1 VRAAERIRR
10 WSEAL
15 REGGRRQ
22 DGAVVA
28 SALATAGEQRE
39 AVLESLRELLP
50 GLPAVHDPSAAASIL
65 SPEAAAAKPAATKS
79 AAAKTIG
86 RPAATKL
93 SSTASAAAKD
103 PGLGTAGGTSSGAR
117 ATRQVAAPAGGG
129 AGLKVLPVCSSRLPL
144 RRAAAFSSRRKGCGR
159 V

>member
-1 VRAAERIRR
+1 MRAAARIRR
-10 WSEAL
+10 WFGAL

-79 AAAKTIG
+79 AAAKTTG
-86 RPAATKL
+86 RPAATKP
-93 SSTASAAAKD
+93 AAAAAKD

-129 AGLKVLPVCSSRLPL
+129 AGLKVLPVLALAALYALELIFDFLP
-144 RRAAAFSSRRKGCGR
+144 FI
-159 V
+159 

>member
-1 VRAAERIRR
+1 M
-10 WSEAL
+10 
-15 REGGRRQ
+15 
-22 DGAVVA
+22 VA

-79 AAAKTIG
+79 AAAKTTG
-86 RPAATKL
+86 RPAATKP
-93 SSTASAAAKD
+93 AAAAAKD

-129 AGLKVLPVCSSRLPL
+129 AGLKVLPVLALAALYALELIFDFLP
-144 RRAAAFSSRRKGCGR
+144 FI
-159 V
+159 